1 MCESYLRSVAPRVC
15 AALDKCVMNGLDE
28 LRAFPQVDSPP
39 FKFREDSELRVRGAG
54 VSTLKGFCHVDSYQ
68 IVRTV
73 GCVGLWSLFVRERRS
88 GVWRRLVQGAAQLL
102 CSVLCGTG
110 DGTRVGDGRSASAGR
125 TEGHNGGSA
134 ALSERLP
141 SRPEHDAFAS
151 TRQANAE
158 LVGPIPRRSQ
168 VLWPVV
174 KSVWRAAG
182 SVGQV
187 IDCRGAGSWLG
198 CSPSAGDK
206 NDA

>member
-1 MCESYLRSVAPRVC
+1 
-15 AALDKCVMNGLDE
+15 MNGLDE

-54 VSTLKGFCHVDSYQ
+54 VSTLKGFCHVDSFQ
-68 IVRTV
+68 NVWTV
-73 GCVGLWSLFVRERRS
+73 GRVGLWNLLVRERRS

-110 DGTRVGDGRSASAGR
+110 DDARAGRSTSAGR
-125 TEGHNGGSA
+125 TEDHNGWSA
-134 ALSERLP
+134 ALSERLS
-141 SRPEHDAFAS
+141 SRSECDAFAPI
-151 TRQANAE
+151 RQANAE

-182 SVGQV
+182 SGGRV
-187 IDCRGAGSWLG
+187 IDCRDAGSWLG